1 MDLSV
6 IIVNWNSEDYV
17 YNCLKSIYRETGHLE
32 FEVIVVDGGSFDGC
46 GKMVEEHC
54 PEVRFLQLQNN
65 VGFAAANNAGVDLAR
80 GRNVLFLN
88 PDTEVIGD
96 ALGALS
102 RAIDELKN
110 PGVVGARLLNSD
122 GSVQDSSV
130 MAYPTILNQLFNS
143 KWLRWRLPN
152 SRLWGNSCLFR
163 DGGGVEAVEAISG
176 ACALMRRDVCEA
188 IGRFSLGY
196 FMYAEDLD
204 LSYKC
209 TLQGRSNYYVP
220 TATVTHHGDGSV
232 TRAKSNFAVVMAAD
246 AMRRYFQRYRGRFYA
261 TLYRFTM
268 GSAALVRIPLISV
281 GMATGTGREKLAGA
295 LDKWKVILRWA
306 LGREAWVHDY
316 Q

>member
-6 IIVNWNSEDYV
+6 IIVNWNSEDFV
-17 YNCLKSIYRETGHLE
+17 HNCLKSIFRETEDLE

-46 GKMVEEHC
+46 GKMVEEHF

-65 VGFAAANNAGVDLAR
+65 VGFAAANNAGVDLAK

-96 ALGALS
+96 ALGTLS
-102 RAIDELKN
+102 RAIDELEN

-143 KWLRWRLPN
+143 KWLRRRLPD
-152 SRLWGNSCLFR
+152 SGLWGNSCLFR
-163 DGGGVEAVEAISG
+163 EGGQSEAVEAISG
-176 ACALMRRDVCEA
+176 ACALMRRDICDA

-209 TLQGRSNYYVP
+209 TVQGRSNYYVP

-246 AMRRYFQRYRGRFYA
+246 AMRRYFQLYRGQLYA
-261 TLYRFTM
+261 TLYRVTM
-268 GSAALVRIPLISV
+268 GSAALVRIPLISL
-281 GMATGTGREKLAGA
+281 GMAMGTRQKNLEGSH
-295 LDKWKVILRWA
+295 DKWKAILRWA
-306 LGREAWVHDY
+306 LGREAWVLDY
-316 Q
+316 K